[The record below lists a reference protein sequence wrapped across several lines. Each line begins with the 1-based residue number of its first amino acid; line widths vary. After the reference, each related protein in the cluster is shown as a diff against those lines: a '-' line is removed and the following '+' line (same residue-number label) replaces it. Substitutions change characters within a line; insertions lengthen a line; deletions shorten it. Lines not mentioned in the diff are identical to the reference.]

1 MGLEHAHDVQEWLD
15 YAWTDYDVAVFLY
28 ENRHPQPLEIIC
40 YHCQQAAEKA
50 IKALYIALDIPGGV
64 PRKHDLSFL
73 LNQIQGKVSVS
84 KELRQHADSLSVYG
98 IAARY
103 PAEIPV
109 DDGRTKLAI
118 LAAKY
123 IMDWAKENI

>member
-1 MGLEHAHDVQEWLD
+1 MGREHAEDVQEWLD

-50 IKALYIALDIPGGV
+50 IKSLYIALDIPGGV

-123 IMDWAKENI
+123 IMDWAKESL